1 MELSILRTEFYEHCT
16 LGELSVDG
24 RFMGHTL
31 EGSFET
37 NNSKG
42 ILNIQAIPIGRY
54 EISVSYSNRFK
65 EKLPLLSSVPYFSNV
80 RLYSEANAIDI
91 KGCILIGY
99 QKHSN
104 MVLKNKEAMKDLLE
118 IIELELSKNNLVY
131 LRVANIQISDTNIDP
146 VFKFYAK

>member
-1 MELSILRTEFYEHCT
+1 MELSILRTEFYDHCT

-31 EGSFET
+31 EGAIKS
-37 NNSKG
+37 NNSMG
-42 ILNIQAIPIGRY
+42 VISIQAIPTGRY
-54 EISVSYSNRFK
+54 ELSVSYSNRFK
-65 EKLPLLSSVPYFSNV
+65 EKLPLISNVPYFSNV

-104 MVLKNKEAMKDLLE
+104 MILKNKEAMKELLE
-118 IIELELSKNNLVY
+118 ILALELNKNNLVY
-131 LRVANIQISDTNIDP
+131 LRVSNSQITDTHIDP

>member
-42 ILNIQAIPIGRY
+42 ILNIQAIPTGRY